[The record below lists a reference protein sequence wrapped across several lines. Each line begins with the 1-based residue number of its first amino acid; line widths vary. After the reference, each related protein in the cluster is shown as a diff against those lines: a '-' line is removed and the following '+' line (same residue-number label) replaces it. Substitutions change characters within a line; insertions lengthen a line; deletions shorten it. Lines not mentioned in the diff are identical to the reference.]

1 MIDPAG
7 TMTEASFTE
16 VNKLTGVVLHS
27 LSDHD
32 ASIGM
37 GMLAC
42 LLTVCRL
49 LNTGTELS
57 DEREIK
63 FIEDAMDWTG
73 AYFVT
78 SGGKGN

>member
-1 MIDPAG
+1 MIDSSG
-7 TMTEASFTE
+7 TMTQASYTE
-16 VNKLTGVVLHS
+16 VNTLAGVILHA
-27 LSDHD
+27 LSDHE

-42 LLTVCRL
+42 LLTVARL
-49 LNTGTELS
+49 LNPGVELS
-57 DEREIK
+57 DEKEIK
-63 FIEDAMDWTG
+63 FIEDAMDWGG